1 MSVKAIEAT
10 AAFLKEVK
18 DHPNYVDFREQQSSK
33 IMLQIRGASM
43 TMEEGSLLIETMKQV
58 DWSPA
63 EFASLQS
70 EVMNSVQLCLN
81 ANVRKVLQ
89 DYTALAAYLPTEVWD
104 ELLSDRSSQA
114 KLERLLLFA
123 RKLGLSNPTESTYQF
138 ICAIFL
144 LATEGQKAINMLPC
158 MRLETLKM
166 IKKFHKSQASKWPA
180 CVFPHLQK
188 LPSTVQD
195 LEGAYPRE
203 FATVFGSSA
212 PAPSRWTSR
221 HGGWPWRC
229 GRP

>member
-81 ANVRKVLQ
+81 GNVRKVL
-89 DYTALAAYLPTEVWD
+89 
-104 ELLSDRSSQA
+104 
-114 KLERLLLFA
+114 
-123 RKLGLSNPTESTYQF
+123 
-138 ICAIFL
+138 
-144 LATEGQKAINMLPC
+144 
-158 MRLETLKM
+158 
-166 IKKFHKSQASKWPA
+166 
-180 CVFPHLQK
+180 
-188 LPSTVQD
+188 
-195 LEGAYPRE
+195 
-203 FATVFGSSA
+203 
-212 PAPSRWTSR
+212 
-221 HGGWPWRC
+221 
-229 GRP
+229 